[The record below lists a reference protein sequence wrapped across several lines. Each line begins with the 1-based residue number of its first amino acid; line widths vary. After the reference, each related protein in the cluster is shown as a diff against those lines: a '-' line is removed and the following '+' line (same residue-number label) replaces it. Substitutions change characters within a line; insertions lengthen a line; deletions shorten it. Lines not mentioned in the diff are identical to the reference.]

1 MYNDTYIRW
10 LLVVKDTLD
19 ISIIHYWINNRKYSI

>member
-19 ISIIHYWINNRKYSI
+19 SSIIHCWINNRKCSI